1 MYDLHIQ
8 IIVGSIR
15 EGRRGRSIG
24 EWAHRIAAARQDI
37 TVELVDLKDWNFPV
51 FSLAKPPAMGEYADP
66 LQRRWAETIGKA
78 DGYLFLCPE
87 YNHSFPSALKNALDY
102 LYAEWGRKPA
112 SFIGY
117 GPSGGIRA
125 VEQLRLVLI
134 ELNMA
139 PLGSALHLFNVH
151 KKFEQ
156 DQYQGGDEDAARLQA
171 VLDDLLWW
179 SRTLREGRRR
189 ATG

>member
-1 MYDLHIQ
+1 MHIQ
-8 IIVGSIR
+8 IIIGSVR
-15 EGRRGRSIG
+15 EGRRGRAIG
-24 EWAHRIAAARQDI
+24 EWAHRISAARPDM
-37 TVELVDLKDWNFPV
+37 TVELIDLKDWNFPM
-51 FSLAKPPAMGEYADP
+51 FHLAKPPAMGAYDDP
-66 LQRRWAETIGKA
+66 LQQRWAEKIGKA

-117 GPSGGIRA
+117 GPAGGIRA
-125 VEQLRLVLI
+125 VEQLRLLLI

-151 KKFEQ
+151 KKFGQ
-156 DQYQGGDEDAARLQA
+156 DQFIGSDEDEAKLGG

-179 SRTLREGRRR
+179 SRTLRDGRQRI
-189 ATG
+189 TG